1 MEDNLLFSTRDIV
14 AVYPN
19 NLGLQKALSQFIMQ
33 MKIRPVKH
41 GMVRINSNSPQIRV
55 AHYNINKLKQAIEEY
70 VVKASYKLC
79 GERKQNLNIILEI
92 VNDKISKGV
101 DK

>member
-14 AVYPN
+14 AIYPN
-19 NLGLQKALSQFIMQ
+19 NLGLRRVLSQFIMQ

-41 GMVRINSNSPQIRV
+41 GMIRINSNSPQIRI
-55 AHYNINKLKQAIEEY
+55 AYYNINKLKQTIEEY
-70 VVKASYKLC
+70 IVKVSYKLC

-92 VNDKISKGV
+92 VNNKISEGENK
-101 DK
+101 